1 MKNITEIRKITNEAK
16 ARREAEKKQ
25 RIIAFI
31 ENKIEP
37 MILESTHEG
46 ECSVEYPTKDIH
58 VMLLD
63 NVIEILKEEG
73 YAVRQG
79 LVSIII
85 EW

>member
-16 ARREAEKKQ
+16 IRKEAEKKQ
-25 RIIAFI
+25 RIITFI

-37 MILESTHEG
+37 MILDSAHDG
-46 ECSVEYPTKDIH
+46 EHSVEYSTQDIH
-58 VMLLD
+58 IMLLD

-73 YAVRQG
+73 YAVRKG
-79 LVSIII
+79 LTSITI